1 MGKSN
6 HFLKYTVCQLFI
18 QIIPT
23 VDGFSICNIKAA
35 KNQIGQ
41 HGVFK
46 RETEVLN
53 SYQKEKAYCLF
64 RMSLRVLLYFP
75 MLLDLQPQNVTKK
88 HFKIVGNI
96 VKHIKRHHNY
106 LHSQKDFIC
115 IYILICYST
124 DKLIIGIKMYG
135 ITSHVSQ

>member
-1 MGKSN
+1 MESSKGK
-6 HFLKYTVCQLFI
+6 LKFW
-18 QIIPT
+18 IP
-23 VDGFSICNIKAA
+23 IK
-35 KNQIGQ
+35 
-41 HGVFK
+41 
-46 RETEVLN
+46 
-53 SYQKEKAYCLF
+53 KEKAYCLF

-106 LHSQKDFIC
+106 LHSQKDFLC

-135 ITSHVSQ
+135 ITSHVSQWKALYYKLYIKQFDGQSPF